1 MSLIGEPNPLER
13 RDVVKFD
20 RLARL
25 GRMIEIRRVEEAIQ
39 QLFAEGAVRGT
50 THTAQGQEAVS
61 VALAAA
67 TEPSDSVTCTYRG
80 HGVALALGMKP
91 ETLLAEVLGRSTG
104 AIGGVGGSMHLC
116 DRSIGLMPTFAIVG
130 AGIPV
135 AVGAGLSSKILGSNA
150 IAVAVFGDGA
160 TNIGAFHESMNL
172 ARVWELPVLFL
183 CENNLYGEYSR
194 IDRTTPFEDLHRR
207 GGSYDMDSRS
217 LDGQEVESLTVEL
230 QHEVDQIRATSMPR
244 FVEVKTYRFAG
255 HSRSDPAT
263 YRPEGELDKW
273 LKRDPIALA
282 SAAVIADGLLDEG
295 AVEALDKQVSERV
308 TEAVGVAVASPEP
321 ALKSMFENVKA
332 DS

>member
-13 RDVVKFD
+13 RDVIKFD

>member
-1 MSLIGEPNPLER
+1 MSLLREPTPLER

>member
-13 RDVVKFD
+13 RDVIKFD

-321 ALKSMFENVKA
+321 ALKSMFENVKV

>member
-1 MSLIGEPNPLER
+1 
-13 RDVVKFD
+13 
-20 RLARL
+20 
-25 GRMIEIRRVEEAIQ
+25 
-39 QLFAEGAVRGT
+39 
-50 THTAQGQEAVS
+50 
-61 VALAAA
+61 
-67 TEPSDSVTCTYRG
+67 
-80 HGVALALGMKP
+80 MKP